1 MARPTQR
8 EVEMKPRERVMA
20 ALRHEEPDRVPISF
34 GDVVISSI
42 FDAPP
47 YGYRALCAHLG
58 IDDYAEPI
66 VAEDAPE
73 AVLNVD
79 ERLRLRLGADLR
91 WIGPE
96 SSFVPEHLDADTVRD
111 EWGLVRHRAG
121 AYWDLVEAEAPLA
134 SATSIR
140 DLDDYAHWPSVRDP
154 RITAGKRAEAQ
165 ALRDAGY
172 AVVAVPGWAIQ
183 IFYNYFALRGFSR
196 WLLDIYDDPILYRA
210 LVERIVQ
217 LDIDYLS
224 TFLGPIGDLVDIV
237 VMAEDLGTQ
246 DSTFMSPAA
255 YREFCKPY
263 QATWIEAARRLAPDA
278 RIMLHSCGAI
288 RPLVPDFIEVG
299 FDILNPLQ
307 PRARGMDLAALK
319 REFGSELSL
328 IGGLDIQELLPFG
341 SAAEVR
347 DGARALIDTLG
358 PGGGYIF
365 APSHQIQPDVPPE
378 NIISMYDAA
387 LEVGRYPLAAQQPR
401 SQGDRAR

>member
-1 MARPTQR
+1 
-8 EVEMKPRERVMA
+8 MKPRERVMA
-20 ALRHEEPDRVPISF
+20 ALRHKEPDRVPISF

-47 YGYRALCAHLG
+47 YGYRALCRSVG
-58 IDDYAEPI
+58 IDDYADPV

-79 ERLRLRLGADLR
+79 ERLRRRFGADLR

-96 SSFVPEHLDADTVRD
+96 WSWVPEHPDADAVRD

-154 RITAGKRAEAQ
+154 RIAAGKRAEAQ
-165 ALRDAGY
+165 AVRDAGY

-196 WLLDIYDDPILYRA
+196 WLLDMYDDPIFYRA
-210 LVERIVQ
+210 LVERILQ
-217 LDIDYLS
+217 LDIDYLAA
-224 TFLGPIGDLVDIV
+224 FLGPIGDLVDIV

-246 DSTFMSPAA
+246 DSLFMSPVA

-263 QATWIEAARRLAPDA
+263 QAAWVEAARGLAPDA
-278 RIMLHSCGAI
+278 RIMIHSCGAI
-288 RPLVPDFIEVG
+288 RPLIPDFIEAG
-299 FDILNPLQ
+299 FDVLNPLQ
-307 PRARGMDLAALK
+307 PRARGMDLTALK

-328 IGGLDIQELLPFG
+328 AGGLDIQQLLPFG
-341 SAAEVR
+341 SPAEVR
-347 DGARALIDTLG
+347 EGARALIDTLG

-365 APSHQIQPDVPPE
+365 APSHQIQPDVPSQ
-378 NIISMYDAA
+378 NIVAMYDAA
-387 LEVGRYPLAAQQPR
+387 LEYGRYPLPLQR
-401 SQGDRAR
+401 SQPKGGRTR

>member
-1 MARPTQR
+1 MQ
-8 EVEMKPRERVMA
+8 PRERILA

-47 YGYRALCAHLG
+47 HGYRALCRLLG
-58 IDDYAEPI
+58 IDDYADPA

-79 ERLRLRLGADLR
+79 ERLRRRFGADLR
-91 WIGPE
+91 WFGPD
-96 SSFVPEHLDADTVRD
+96 SSWVPEHLDADTVRD

-121 AYWDLVEAEAPLA
+121 AYWDLVEHEAPLA

-154 RITAGKRAEAQ
+154 RIAAGKRAEAQ
-165 ALRDAGY
+165 AIRDAGY

-183 IFYNYFALRGFSR
+183 IFYSYFALRGFSR
-196 WLLDIYDDPILYRA
+196 WLLDMYDDPIFYRA
-210 LVERIVQ
+210 LVERILQ
-217 LDIDYLS
+217 LDIDYLDA
-224 TFLGPIGDLVDIV
+224 FLGPTGDLVDIV
-237 VMAEDLGTQ
+237 VMADDLGTQ
-246 DSTFMSPAA
+246 DSLFMSPAA

-263 QATWIEAARRLAPDA
+263 QAAWVDAVRRHAPGA

-288 RPLVPDFIEVG
+288 RPLIPDFIEAG

-307 PRARGMDLAALK
+307 PRARGMELATLK
-319 REFGSELSL
+319 GEFGSELSL
-328 IGGLDIQELLPFG
+328 IGGLDTQELLPFG
-341 SAAEVR
+341 TPAEVR
-347 DGARALIDTLG
+347 DGARFLIDALG

-365 APSHQIQPDVPPE
+365 APSHQIQADVPAQ
-378 NIISMYDAA
+378 NIVAMYDAA
-387 LEVGRYPLAAQQPR
+387 LDHGRYPLAGLQTP
-401 SQGDRAR
+401 SQGGRTR